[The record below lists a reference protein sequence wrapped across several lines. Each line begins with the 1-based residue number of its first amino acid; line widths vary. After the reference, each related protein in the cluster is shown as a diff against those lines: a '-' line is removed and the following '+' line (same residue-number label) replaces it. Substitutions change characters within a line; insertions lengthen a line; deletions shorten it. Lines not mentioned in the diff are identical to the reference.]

1 MAEFRMPSLGSD
13 MEKGTL
19 VEWLKKPGDRVAQGD
34 IIAVI
39 ETDKGAIEIE
49 SFQAGVFECSL
60 VEIGATVPVGTPIA
74 IIDDGGPAPAA
85 APAPVAPAPV
95 EKPKPAAPPP
105 KPTPSPA
112 PAAPPPKPVAPAP
125 APSLKVSPAAR
136 KLAAERGV
144 DLTTLK
150 GSGPEGSIVYIDV
163 EAALSAKPQPAPAAV
178 PAKKTAGIDPAAMRH
193 VIAAATTRA
202 KREIPHYYLTHD
214 VDITAMLA
222 KLKRL
227 NAKRTPDRRVLA
239 AAVFVKALADA
250 LRQHPGFNGFYTDG
264 AFRAAERVNV
274 GLAIALR
281 GGGLVAPAL
290 HDTDKLSLDEVMD
303 GLRDLVERVRAG
315 RFRSS
320 ELSDPTITLT
330 SLGDRGVDTVV
341 PVIYPPQ
348 VAIAGA
354 GTPRLRPWVVGG
366 KVRARTVVTLSLAGD
381 HRAGDGH
388 QGAVFLA
395 TWAELLQDAKRL

>member
-19 VEWLKKPGDRVAQGD
+19 VEWLKKPGERVAPGD

-49 SFQAGVFECSL
+49 SFQAGVFERSL

-74 IIDDGGPAPAA
+74 IIDGGGPAAA
-85 APAPVAPAPV
+85 APAPV
-95 EKPKPAAPPP
+95 EKPKPTPP
-105 KPTPSPA
+105 PA

-144 DLTTLK
+144 DLATLK

-163 EAALSAKPQPAPAAV
+163 EAALSAKPQPAPA
-178 PAKKTAGIDPAAMRH
+178 PAKKKAGIDAAAMRG
-193 VIAAATTRA
+193 VIAAATARA

-222 KLKRL
+222 KLTRL

-250 LRQHPGFNGFYTDG
+250 LRKHPGFNGFYTDG
-264 AFRAAERVNV
+264 AVRAAERVNV
-274 GLAIALR
+274 GVAVALR
-281 GGGLVAPAL
+281 GGGLVAPAI
-290 HDTDKLSLDEVMD
+290 HDTDKLSLDEVMAA
-303 GLRDLVERVRAG
+303 LRDLVERVRAG

-330 SLGDRGVDTVV
+330 SLGDRGVDMVV

-354 GTPRLRPWVVGG
+354 GTPRLRPWIVGG
-366 KVRARTVVTLSLAGD
+366 KVKARTVVTLSLAGD

-388 QGAVFLA
+388 QGALFLA
-395 TWAELLQDAKRL
+395 TWADFLQDAKRL

>member
-1 MAEFRMPSLGSD
+1 MPSLGSD

-19 VEWLKKPGDRVAQGD
+19 VEWLKKPGERIAHGD

-49 SFQAGVFECSL
+49 SFQAGVFERSL

-74 IIDDGGPAPAA
+74 IIEGGAPAPAT
-85 APAPVAPAPV
+85 PAPV

-105 KPTPSPA
+105 PK
-112 PAAPPPKPVAPAP
+112 PAAPPPRKPVAPAP
-125 APSLKVSPAAR
+125 APILKASPAAR
-136 KLAAERGV
+136 KLAAERGI
-144 DLTTLK
+144 DLATLK

-163 EAALSAKPQPAPAAV
+163 EAALSAKPQPV
-178 PAKKTAGIDPAAMRH
+178 PAKKKPGIDSAAMRQ
-193 VIAAATTRA
+193 VIAAATVRA
-202 KREIPHYYLTHD
+202 KREIPHYYLTHE
-214 VDITAMLA
+214 VDLTAMLA
-222 KLKRL
+222 KLKRI
-227 NAKRTPDRRVLA
+227 NAKRTPDHRILP

-250 LRQHPGFNGFYTDG
+250 LRKHPSFNGFYTDG

-274 GLAIALR
+274 GVAIALR
-281 GGGLVAPAL
+281 GGGLVAPAI
-290 HDTDKLSLDEVMD
+290 HDTDKLTLDQVME
-303 GLRDLVERVRAG
+303 GLRGLVERVRAG

-354 GTPRLRPWVVGG
+354 GTPRPRPWVAGG
-366 KVRARTVVTLSLAGD
+366 KVKPREVVTLSLAGD